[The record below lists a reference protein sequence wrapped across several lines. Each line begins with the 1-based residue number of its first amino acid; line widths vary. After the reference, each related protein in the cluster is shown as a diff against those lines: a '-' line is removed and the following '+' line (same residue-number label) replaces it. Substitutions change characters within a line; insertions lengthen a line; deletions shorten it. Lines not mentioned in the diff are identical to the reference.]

1 MKHLCSQ
8 GRPRQLLL
16 ITLGV
21 LQGLRD
27 PDPLEVPPAHVSAQA
42 AGAGAQDHRGEALG
56 SGGKQ
61 ASAAGAGAGTCPRGP
76 GVSVT
81 EPR

>member
-8 GRPRQLLL
+8 GHPWQLLL

-42 AGAGAQDHRGEALG
+42 AGAQDDCGEPLR

-81 EPR
+81 EPK